1 MARAGPCAR
10 EGIMD
15 QGGLRKTGRRIL
27 AAAALG
33 AALVAAPPARAQTKE
48 ELAAAR
54 VLFQEGVA
62 LSAANNCAAALAKFQ
77 AVANVRRT
85 PQVLFNIAECEARLG
100 KLVSALGNYR
110 MAAAAAAGDPRA
122 NDVTANVGARI
133 EDLEARVPRLAIRR
147 GAGALTATILL
158 DGTAL
163 GAAEMSGDIP
173 VDPGPHVVAARIG
186 GREVVRETVTLE
198 EGHAKTVE
206 VTIAEPPADAAPTL
220 GAPTPGAPAAA
231 SAAPAAARPSKVPG
245 LVALGA
251 GIALG
256 AAGGVFLGLRAGTLS
271 DLDALCGG
279 DRSCPP
285 SARPTADRGR
295 LYTGVAEATIGL
307 GVASVAAGI
316 VLLATSS
323 GGAAEPAAGA
333 AAARAAARR
342 SAGGHVRRAEVLP
355 RAPGADLAG
364 LSVAGRF

>member
-1 MARAGPCAR
+1 MGAAPA

-15 QGGLRKTGRRIL
+15 QRGLRKSGGRIL

-33 AALVAAPPARAQTKE
+33 AALIAAPPARAQTKE

-110 MAAAAAAGDPRA
+110 MAAAAAVGDPRA

-133 EDLEARVPRLAIRR
+133 EDLEARIPRLAIRR
-147 GAGALTATILL
+147 GAGALTAAILL
-158 DGTAL
+158 DGSAL
-163 GAAEMSGDIP
+163 GAAEMSADIP
-173 VDPGPHVVAARIG
+173 VDPGPHVVVARIG

-206 VTIAEPPADAAPTL
+206 ITVAEPPADAPPAT
-220 GAPTPGAPAAA
+220 GAPLSGAPAG
-231 SAAPAAARPSKVPG
+231 APASGAPGAARPSKVPG

-251 GIALG
+251 GIASG
-256 AAGGVFLGLRAGTLS
+256 AVGGVFLGLRAGTLS

-279 DRSCPP
+279 DTSCPP
-285 SARPTADRGR
+285 SARPIADRGR
-295 LYTGVAEATIGL
+295 LYTGIAEAAIGL
-307 GVASVAAGI
+307 GVVGVAAGI
-316 VLLATSS
+316 VLLVTSS
-323 GGAAEPAAGA
+323 GGAAEPDAGA
-333 AAARAAARR
+333 ASRRSPGKGLRRAAI
-342 SAGGHVRRAEVLP
+342 LP
-355 RAPGADLAG
+355 QAPGADLAG